1 MQQSNVIFGAL
12 LLGFIVFI
20 TTKGELP
27 SYLNLLRGV
36 GAPAAS
42 ASATPAS
49 SGASS
54 LLTNSD
60 PVSQLLSNPSQY
72 GIPQVSGIF
81 LNGDAP

>member
-1 MQQSNVIFGAL
+1 

-42 ASATPAS
+42 ASSSPAPAS
-49 SGASS
+49 SSGGASS
-54 LLTNSD
+54 ILTSPD
-60 PVSQLLSNPSQY
+60 PVSQLLSNPSAY
-72 GIPQVSGIF
+72 GIPAPSGGIF
-81 LNGDAP
+81 LNGNAS